1 MTKLLD
7 LLTDDAIG
15 TEGLLPGQTPIRDTS
30 LSKGGRATSRFKDT
44 VQGFNID
51 WDAWEKAPANRKNF
65 YYVNPKDVY
74 GVIRKQFKNYV
85 TKPEKYG
92 LTQESTLEDVIKL
105 FDQERPQNK
114 IKKMIDRGIDVG
126 IKIKN
131 LGEKFDLSWLN
142 IFGSTAYA
150 AEVSPDQTEF
160 TLNEVLNS
168 QPQEEE
174 GEKNIF
180 TLDEIVNLPPK
191 DMEIPQ
197 LKEKRGEMRKATPEE
212 DVQDFD
218 FAVNRM
224 AEQIFTATTG
234 ITPKEGELGKK
245 KFEKTIG
252 LATSAVLM
260 GPIYAMAFELYGQA
274 KSAVVSALKQEEYSP
289 LERKVLTELLPEDL
303 PTWIKG
309 ATYGTEVI
317 SDIAIMSGLSTIA
330 KEQTLKDVVKTIG
343 QKLQKAGYGEGQVRV
358 TKEAIKEAAKGTSL
372 DKSMRAWIQSK
383 LWKPVQ
389 KAPEVAKIGTA
400 APTTQAPVG
409 AVVSVPKFKN
419 TEQAIA
425 FGKTATPEQ
434 VAQMQDQR
442 LALLKETEV
451 LKLDNSDEAMQKG
464 MDLAVEAQ
472 FLREAVESAPK
483 AELTAADAVK
493 QEPISYEQSVV
504 QKITEAL
511 KQAKPIR
518 GQQETLYTKERGIR
532 MAKAMSVGE
541 KTSGEKGFFSELG
554 QLKGELPKV
563 EFEAIRDKLN
573 QEEIDVVFNM
583 VKDNKLLGFWEKITA
598 RTGLSKLFGQYGGTV
613 PTKGELTLLNKV
625 FGNEFVE
632 TLLEKRP
639 VFEQF
644 KDALNQVI
652 NIPRSVMASF
662 DLSAPMRQG
671 VFFVG
676 RKEFYKA
683 FPEMFKYFGSET
695 AFKAI
700 NEEIATRPSFDLMKD
715 SKLALTEMDALLE
728 DREEAYMSN
737 WAEKIPLVGGAI
749 RASGRAYVG
758 FLNKLRADV
767 FDDMINKAQGIGL
780 NPYENRDL
788 AKEMAIFINAAT
800 GRGPLGSLE
809 RAGVNLNSVF
819 FSPRLIASRL
829 TLLNPVYYAKLSP
842 FVRKEALKS
851 LLSFAGFA
859 ATALGLLA
867 LGGAEVGTDP
877 RSSDFLKAKIRNTR
891 IDFLGGF
898 QQYMRMMGQLI
909 SGKYVSST
917 TGRIITLGEG
927 YKPITRLQIIERQI
941 KGKLSPAASF
951 IVTLLEGQDW
961 AGKKIK
967 VTDEIKNRMTP
978 MVLQDLN
985 DLLQEDPDLLPIG
998 ALGIFGVGVQTY
1010 GSPKKRKK
1018 KD

>member
-274 KSAVVSALKQEEYSP
+274 KSAVVSALKEEDYSP
-289 LERKVLTELLPEDL
+289 LERRALTELLPKDL

-343 QKLQKAGYGEGQVRV
+343 QKLQKAGYGEGQV
-358 TKEAIKEAAKGTSL
+358 TIPKEAIQQAAKGTSL
-372 DKSMRAWIQSK
+372 EKSAKIWVQSK

-389 KAPEVAKIGTA
+389 KAPEVSKIGAPAPVAPVVPQVGVPSAPPAAKVPPQTA
-400 APTTQAPVG
+400 A
-409 AVVSVPKFKN
+409 
-419 TEQAIA
+419 E
-425 FGKTATPEQ
+425 
-434 VAQMQDQR
+434 
-442 LALLKETEV
+442 
-451 LKLDNSDEAMQKG
+451 
-464 MDLAVEAQ
+464 
-472 FLREAVESAPK
+472 
-483 AELTAADAVK
+483 AVK
-493 QEPISYEQSVV
+493 QGMSAEEPISYEQSVV

-518 GQQETLYTKERGIR
+518 GQQETLYTKERGQR
-532 MAKAMSVGE
+532 MAKAMSVG
-541 KTSGEKGFFSELG
+541 KQTSGEKGFFSELG
-554 QLKGELPKV
+554 QLKGELPKA

-573 QEEIDVVFNM
+573 QQEIDVVFNM

-780 NPYENRDL
+780 SPYENRDL
-788 AKEMAIFINAAT
+788 AKEMATFVNAAT
-800 GRGPLGSLE
+800 GRGALGSLE

-909 SGKYVSST
+909 SGKYVSPT